1 MKWIKTAIG
10 AVIGIVSIG
19 IIATIVYKMAQPSEV
34 IKEVSFEINYDEYEY
49 EHKYYPISIYNEI
62 FEYAVIEEDAVVPNT
77 VVVSNIVSAYV
88 NNDEIDDF
96 TMRIPYYVSTDEYGY
111 PMFSGYIDGVIGF
124 TYVIYPDGNL
134 IATGDLK
141 DDVSIK
147 LVFAVPKPPQI
158 TGINAVLILLVP
170 IVFVAGVV
178 LYFYKLSKKD

>member
-10 AVIGIVSIG
+10 AVIAVISIG

-96 TMRIPYYVSTDEYGY
+96 TMKIPYYVSTDEYGY

-147 LVFAVPKPPQI
+147 LVFAVPQPPQL
-158 TGINAVLILLVP
+158 TGISATLILLIP
-170 IVFVAGVV
+170 IVFVGGVV
-178 LYFYKLSKKD
+178 LFYYKPFKKD